1 MCNLKKN
8 FVSKLKKFLCQNSKN
23 FENYETF
30 LLLGKNTIY
39 ADFSFHKSNNVLI
52 AKILCYFFLII
63 IIRLY
68 ISSFM
73 CSINCQLIAFP
84 F

>member
-1 MCNLKKN
+1 MYNLKNFCVKTQKI

-39 ADFSFHKSNNVLI
+39 ADFSFHKSNKVLI
-52 AKILCYFFLII
+52 AKILCYFFLFI

-68 ISSFM
+68 IYFYVY
-73 CSINCQLIAFP
+73 Q
-84 F
+84 